1 MARKMGPSKNVL
13 ATSLACGAVT
23 LVIFGI
29 DLAVPLG
36 VAGGVP
42 YVLVVLMSS
51 WFPDRRVVFLSA
63 VACTLLTYAGFTFSS
78 PGGEFWQVMANR
90 LLAVFAIWVTAA
102 LLYQRKGVERSLE
115 LANRKLE
122 ERIAARTKEL
132 QEANA
137 RLTCEIGARTK
148 AEESMRRR
156 KDLAQ
161 HYLDV
166 AEVMT
171 VVINEQEDVELIN
184 KKGCALL
191 ERSESEVIGKNW
203 FDVAFPQSQRVQA
216 RKIFR
221 DIVAGN
227 QQDFECCEGTIRS
240 KSGREYVIAWHMVL
254 LHDENARAV
263 KVLGSGVDLTRQKE
277 TERAL
282 RLAREELEKKVE
294 ERTSDLQMAN
304 EQLRKFLEWQKTT
317 KAELREKEIRYRT
330 LFAQS
335 PDAIVLIDPETTL
348 PVEFNDVAPRL
359 LGYTR
364 EEFSTL
370 KIQDYEA
377 AKTAEKI
384 QASVQQVLD
393 EGEDCFVTKL
403 RTKEGE
409 IRDFLINVRVVEL
422 QGKRIFHCIFRD
434 ITEIKQAEATLRA
447 SEARLN
453 EAQRIAHIGSWEFDV
468 VNNQFICS
476 EETHRI
482 FELNPE
488 ELDVTYEAILD
499 RIHQDDRGHVERVY
513 SESVRKKTSFDLVH
527 RLVMPDGR
535 VKWVHCCG
543 QTFYDEQGNPLHSI
557 GTVQDIT
564 ERKQAERILKTQA
577 QIIDQIHDSVVST
590 DLDGYVASWN
600 KGAERLFEFAA
611 HEALGRHISFVYPE
625 EEHDFLEHQ
634 VLAPLK
640 RKGEHEVEVRMR
652 KKTGKDFYAHL
663 SLSLLKDEDGSVKG
677 MIGYS
682 LDLTEKRRIEESLRK
697 FEKIF
702 NCSNDLLAFVDRT
715 MTFRAVN
722 KRYEEVFG
730 IDQKDIVGMH
740 MSELIGEAKYI
751 EVCNSALARGLAGE
765 SLTFEHWVNLPGGR
779 RWYMETHID
788 PFYENLGEISG
799 VVVLCRNVT
808 ERHEMETLK
817 RQYLNKVLRAQE
829 EERARLARELHD
841 ETGQAL
847 TYLLVGLRTLL
858 NLRSFGQMKE
868 RVEDLRAFT
877 FRTLEEIQRLAV
889 GLHPRILDDL
899 GLKDTIEVYCRE
911 YTGQYGVVVDFDA
924 TGMGMRRLPREIE
937 TSLYRILQEAFT
949 NVAKHARAQTI
960 KVLLRCDGESVKM
973 IIKDDGRGFAVDHA
987 GRAGI
992 RAGGLGLHGMRERTS
1007 MLGGS
1012 LSVESSPGHGTSLS
1026 VEIPMKERVPA

>member
-1 MARKMGPSKNVL
+1 MGPSKNVL
-13 ATSLACGAVT
+13 ATSLACGALT

-137 RLTCEIGARTK
+137 RLTCEIGARTT

-263 KVLGSGVDLTRQKE
+263 KVLGSGMDLTRQKE
-277 TERAL
+277 TERVL

-317 KAELREKEIRYRT
+317 KAELWEKEIRYRT

-348 PVEFNDVAPRL
+348 PVEFNEVAPRL

-377 AKTAEKI
+377 ANTAEKI

-468 VNNQFICS
+468 VNNQLICS

-488 ELDVTYEAILD
+488 ELEVTYEAILD
-499 RIHQDDRGHVERVY
+499 RIHQDDRGHVDRVY

-564 ERKQAERILKTQA
+564 E
-577 QIIDQIHDSVVST
+577 
-590 DLDGYVASWN
+590 
-600 KGAERLFEFAA
+600 
-611 HEALGRHISFVYPE
+611 
-625 EEHDFLEHQ
+625 
-634 VLAPLK
+634 
-640 RKGEHEVEVRMR
+640 
-652 KKTGKDFYAHL
+652 
-663 SLSLLKDEDGSVKG
+663 
-677 MIGYS
+677 
-682 LDLTEKRRIEESLRK
+682 KRRVEESLRK

-722 KRYEEVFG
+722 KRYEEAFG

-788 PFYENLGEISG
+788 PFHENLGEISG

-858 NLRSFGQMKE
+858 NVRSFGQMKE

-899 GLKDTIEVYCRE
+899 GLKDTIEVYGRE

-1012 LSVESSPGHGTSLS
+1012 LSVESSPGHGTSIS